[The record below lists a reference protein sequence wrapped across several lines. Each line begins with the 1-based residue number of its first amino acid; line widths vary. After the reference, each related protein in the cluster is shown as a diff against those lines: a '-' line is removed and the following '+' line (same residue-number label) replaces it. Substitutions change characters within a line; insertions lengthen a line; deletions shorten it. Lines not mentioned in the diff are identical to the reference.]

1 LSYLLTRLFP
11 LVALA
16 ALGLVLGGLLSNRVP
31 LTQPPGLEKRLMTY
45 LTRNLAETSE
55 DPELPELK
63 LRRYPVSA
71 DRLYQ
76 VAQQAVSDLGWD
88 LAATSDERK
97 TLGAVVT
104 SRLWRFRDDVTA
116 RAIAD
121 GKRSSLLHIRSRSRV
136 GKGDLGANISHIL
149 DLQAAIEERLGE
161 RSRGSG
167 SKAPT
172 TS

>member
-1 LSYLLTRLFP
+1 LSYFLTRLVP
-11 LVALA
+11 LIALA
-16 ALGLVLGGLLSNRVP
+16 ALGLVIGGLLSNRVP

-45 LTRNLAETSE
+45 LTRNFAETSE
-55 DPELPELK
+55 NSEFPELK

-88 LAATSDERK
+88 LAATSDDRK

-116 RAIAD
+116 RALAD
-121 GKRSSLLHIRSRSRV
+121 GKRSSVLKIRSRSRV
-136 GKGDLGANISHIL
+136 GKGDLGANIRHIL
-149 DLQAAIEERLGE
+149 DLQAAVAARLGE
-161 RSRGSG
+161 SSP
-167 SKAPT
+167 AE
-172 TS
+172 